1 MNIPQTLIFHIRQR
15 LSDARRSTS
24 NRAVSRCFVPEG
36 STKTLVSPHMVAD
49 WHEGGGARIERVI
62 EAAEVAGLELLL
74 VDKRTGKRVLVDVE
88 TGEVV

>member
-1 MNIPQTLIFHIRQR
+1 
-15 LSDARRSTS
+15 
-24 NRAVSRCFVPEG
+24 
-36 STKTLVSPHMVAD
+36 MVAD